1 MKTTLMIGV
10 ALMALAGPAS
20 ASAAFST
27 GLESLQGAQIL
38 FAQGTNCGQNTPV
51 VSRSANCGNNGK
63 GNGGGDGVP
72 GNSGKTDVGR

>member
-1 MKTTLMIGV
+1 MKTTLMIGA
-10 ALMALAGPAS
+10 ALIALAQPA
-20 ASAAFST
+20 AAAGLST
-27 GLESLQGAQIL
+27 GLESAQGVQIL
-38 FAQGTNCGQNTPV
+38 SAQGTNCGQNTPI